1 MSRARH
7 HTGSKKRIPE
17 AGSSG
22 NVGPTERGNPRVI
35 AEAKGPTLGTIH
47 GSGGKKRM
55 DRKNGGRTHSD
66 VAEDKKLI
74 KSAVKEEAL
83 KAGGG
88 KAGSDTHPYT
98 EGKSGSAEHPYTSA
112 HKCGGKV
119 GK

>member
-7 HTGSKKRIPE
+7 HASKKHHERKHADGGE
-17 AGSSG
+17 A
-22 NVGPTERGNPRVI
+22 ERGNPHVI
-35 AEAKGPTLGTIH
+35 AEAKGHTLGTIH

-55 DRKNGGRTHSD
+55 DRKGGGSVHSD
-66 VAEDKKLI
+66 VAEDKKLV
-74 KSAVKEEAL
+74 KSAVKSEAL

-88 KAGSDTHPYT
+88 KVGSDTHPYT
-98 EGKSGSAEHPYTSA
+98 GGKSGSAERPYTSA